1 MRTFG
6 ETNMP
11 YLADAQHLNDPN
23 GLFIDSNTSLYMVEE
38 SGHRLLPYNASGA
51 NPLIVGEAG

>member
-1 MRTFG
+1 
-6 ETNMP
+6 MP